1 MLGRTFLGVTMKK
14 TSTLILGLAL
24 AATVTTAYANA
35 HWADST
41 ETTTTDSVSTGT
53 LTLAEAQDLT
63 YLREEE
69 KLARDTYITLYSQWG
84 LAIFDKIS
92 QSEQT
97 HMDAVKALLD
107 KYGLEDPAQPQV
119 GIFTDPHLQE
129 AYDQLVARGSQSII
143 EALMVGGYIEELD
156 IQDLQKKMLET
167 TKNDILN
174 VYENLQSGSRSHLI
188 AFVTQ
193 VEYRGID
200 YEAQIL
206 DQETVDSIVGTIE

>member
-1 MLGRTFLGVTMKK
+1 MKK
-14 TSTLILGLAL
+14 TSSIILGLAL
-24 AATVTTAYANA
+24 AASVTTAYANG
-35 HWADST
+35 HSRWADTATTATT
-41 ETTTTDSVSTGT
+41 ENASVAGT

-69 KLARDTYITLYSQWG
+69 KLARDTYITLYNQWG
-84 LAIFDKIS
+84 LSIFDKIS
-92 QSEQT
+92 KSEQT
-97 HMDAVKALLD
+97 HMDAVKELLD

-129 AYDQLVARGSQSII
+129 AYNQLVTRGSQSMI
-143 EALMVGGYIEELD
+143 EALMVGGFIEELD
-156 IQDLQKKMLET
+156 IQDLQAKMLET
-167 TKNDILN
+167 TNNDILN
-174 VYENLQSGSRSHLI
+174 VYENLQSGSRNHLI

-206 DQETVDSIVGTIE
+206 DQETVDSIVGTSE